1 MNYKEL
7 RSDSLHCWSSSE
19 HNGLCLSYHKVT
31 NAIRGPYSHRRL
43 LSCMAMAKTKHKELS
58 HLIAPWIAI
67 TTAHVTTEVLII
79 TKSGIAVDL
88 VDFAMAS
95 YL

>member
-1 MNYKEL
+1 MTRIMRDAQKVLLNRDSVRPPLEL
-7 RSDSLHCWSSSE
+7 HGSLVRYGTEGSFGHS
-19 HNGLCLSYHKVT
+19 
-31 NAIRGPYSHRRL
+31 
-43 LSCMAMAKTKHKELS
+43 LS

-67 TTAHVTTEVLII
+67 TTAHVTMEVLII

-88 VDFAMAS
+88 ADFAMAS

>member
-1 MNYKEL
+1 MRR
-7 RSDSLHCWSSSE
+7 RSLLNPNS
-19 HNGLCLSYHKVT
+19 VT
-31 NAIRGPYSHRRL
+31 QPV
-43 LSCMAMAKTKHKELS
+43 S

-67 TTAHVTTEVLII
+67 TTAQVRTEVLII

-88 VDFAMAS
+88 ADFAMAS

>member
-1 MNYKEL
+1 MRRRFLLNPNSVRPPLKL
-7 RSDSLHCWSSSE
+7 HGSLVRYGTEGSPFGHS
-19 HNGLCLSYHKVT
+19 
-31 NAIRGPYSHRRL
+31 
-43 LSCMAMAKTKHKELS
+43 LS

-79 TKSGIAVDL
+79 IKSGIAVDL
-88 VDFAMAS
+88 ADFAMAS